1 MDTSGTGLRLIVA
14 LIGGL
19 TVLLLVLPIHP

>member
-1 MDTSGTGLRLIVA
+1 MRLIVA
-14 LIGGL
+14 LTATL